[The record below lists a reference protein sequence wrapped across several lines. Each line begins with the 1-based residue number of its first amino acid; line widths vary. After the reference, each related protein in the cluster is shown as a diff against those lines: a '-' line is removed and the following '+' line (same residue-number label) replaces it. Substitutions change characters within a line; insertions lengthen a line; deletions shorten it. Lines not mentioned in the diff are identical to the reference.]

1 MESRIIKG
9 SSINLDNFILKHSN
23 KNVNLKYENKPLVVQ
38 TPKMSMPWN
47 LSCFKSQTRDD
58 SFSITL
64 SFKGR
69 EEDEELRDFY
79 EKCVELD
86 EYIMDEAKKNKKK
99 WFGKDINDSSLK
111 YLYTPIVKHSIDKNT
126 GEPDGKYPSTIR
138 VKIPFRNNKFQLKIF
153 NNDKKEIDLN
163 DTPLPGILVKDK
175 EVKTLVKLGNIW
187 IIDGKFGCSMNVVQ
201 VKILKNFNKP
211 LNFLQNNSDE
221 SDDEFDV
228 SSDDD

>member
-38 TPKMSMPWN
+38 TPKMSLPWN

-79 EKCVELD
+79 EKCMELD

-187 IIDGKFGCSMNVVQ
+187 IIDGKFGCSMNAVQ

>member
-9 SSINLDNFILKHSN
+9 SSIKLDNFILKHSN

>member
-1 MESRIIKG
+1 MR
-9 SSINLDNFILKHSN
+9 
-23 KNVNLKYENKPLVVQ
+23 
-38 TPKMSMPWN
+38 
-47 LSCFKSQTRDD
+47 
-58 SFSITL
+58 
-64 SFKGR
+64 
-69 EEDEELRDFY
+69 
-79 EKCVELD
+79 
-86 EYIMDEAKKNKKK
+86 
-99 WFGKDINDSSLK
+99 LK